1 MEEEEAEEA
10 EEVEEEVVMLAK
22 VTTNTLTKRE
32 KTEER
37 STKIFPTRDGM
48 DKMLLMEDN
57 LTNKVELAGEVITM
71 EAKNTEE
78 VDSETEI
85 LRKKLQRTSL
95 LARL

>member
-1 MEEEEAEEA
+1 
-10 EEVEEEVVMLAK
+10 MLAR
-22 VTTNTLTKRE
+22 VTTNTLMKRE
-32 KTEER
+32 KTEEK
-37 STKIFPTRDGM
+37 STKIFPTRDGT

>member
-32 KTEER
+32 KTEEK

>member
-1 MEEEEAEEA
+1 
-10 EEVEEEVVMLAK
+10 MLAK

-32 KTEER
+32 KTEEK
-37 STKIFPTRDGM
+37 STKIFQTRDGM

>member
-1 MEEEEAEEA
+1 
-10 EEVEEEVVMLAK
+10 MLAK

-32 KTEER
+32 KTEEK
-37 STKIFPTRDGM
+37 STKIFQTRDGM

-71 EAKNTEE
+71 AAKNTEE

>member
-32 KTEER
+32 KTEEK
-37 STKIFPTRDGM
+37 STKIFQTRDGM
-48 DKMLLMEDN
+48 AKMLLMEDN

>member
-1 MEEEEAEEA
+1 
-10 EEVEEEVVMLAK
+10 MLAK

-32 KTEER
+32 KTEEK
-37 STKIFPTRDGM
+37 STKIFQTRDGM

-71 EAKNTEE
+71 AAKNTEE

-85 LRKKLQRTSL
+85 LRKKSQRTSL